1 MTEFET
7 YTAPPPPPSGGT
19 PSAEE
24 RQWGLFAHLSSL
36 AGLFTGGIGNIVGP
50 LVIWLIKKDTLPF
63 AADQAKEALNFNIT
77 LLIVGLILVVVT
89 IFTLGIGAL
98 VTVPLGILLGIAWLV
113 LTIVAAMKANEGVA
127 YRYPFTLR
135 LVK

>member
-1 MTEFET
+1 MSDFES
-7 YTAPPPPPSGGT
+7 YTAAPPAPSGT

-24 RQWGLFAHLSSL
+24 RQWGLFGHLSSL

-50 LVIWLIKKDTLPF
+50 LIIWLIKKDTMPF
-63 AADQAKEALNFNIT
+63 AADQAREALNFNIT
-77 LLIVGLILVVVT
+77 LLIASIVLILVTV
-89 IFTLGIGAL
+89 FTLFIAAFI
-98 VTVPLGILLGIAWLV
+98 TIPLGILLGIAWLV
-113 LTIVAAMKANEGVA
+113 LTIMAAMKANEGVA

>member
-1 MTEFET
+1 MSDFES
-7 YTAPPPPPSGGT
+7 YTAAPPAPSGT

-24 RQWGLFAHLSSL
+24 RQWGLFGHLSSL

-50 LVIWLIKKDTLPF
+50 LIIWLIKKDTMPF

-77 LLIVGLILVVVT
+77 LLIVGVVLIVVT
-89 IFTLGIGAL
+89 L
-98 VTVPLGILLGIAWLV
+98 VTFFIAAIITIPLGILLGIAWLV
-113 LTIVAAMKANEGVA
+113 LTIIAAMKANEGVA